1 MRSRRLL
8 AFTFL
13 AIATLALV
21 AVACGGGKGE
31 KATATSTRPA
41 AAATPTRPA
50 ASPTAQKAASP
61 TVGAKASPTAGAT
74 AAPTSTPAPQ
84 ATTAPATQT
93 VEISA
98 VPSLKFDKDTITV
111 KAGSQVTLKFTNN
124 DTGMPHNWAGYTDS
138 TASTPI
144 PGAKTKTCTG
154 PCEDEI
160 TFTAP
165 DQPGDYFF
173 RCDVHPAAMT
183 GTLVVQ

>member
-13 AIATLALV
+13 AIAPLALV
-21 AVACGGGKGE
+21 AVACGGGGG

-41 AAATPTRPA
+41 AATPTAEEAP
-50 ASPTAQKAASP
+50 SP
-61 TVGAKASPTAGAT
+61 TV
-74 AAPTSTPAPQ
+74 AAAPSPTSTPAPE
-84 ATTAPATQT
+84 ATTAAGAET

-98 VPSLKFDKDTITV
+98 VPHIKFDKDTITV
-111 KAGSQVTLKFTNN
+111 KAGSQVTLKFTNT
-124 DTGMPHNWAGYTDS
+124 DTGVPHNWAAYTDS
-138 TASTPI
+138 TASTLI
-144 PGAKTKTCTG
+144 PGAQTAVCTG
-154 PCEDEI
+154 PCEEEI

-173 RCDVHPAAMT
+173 RCDVHPTAMT

>member
-1 MRSRRLL
+1 MRSKRLL

-13 AIATLALV
+13 AIATLAL
-21 AVACGGGKGE
+21 AACGGGGE
-31 KATATSTRPA
+31 KTAATSTRPA

-61 TVGAKASPTAGAT
+61 TMGAMASPTAGAT

-84 ATTAPATQT
+84 ATTAPAAQT

-124 DTGMPHNWAGYTDS
+124 DTGVPHNWAAYTDS

-144 PGAKTKTCTG
+144 PGAKTEICTG
-154 PCEDEI
+154 PCEKEI

-173 RCDVHPAAMT
+173 RCDVHPAVMT
-183 GTLVVQ
+183 GTLVVK

>member
-13 AIATLALV
+13 AIAPLALV
-21 AVACGGGKGE
+21 AVACGGGGG
-31 KATATSTRPA
+31 KATATSTRP

-50 ASPTAQKAASP
+50 ASPT
-61 TVGAKASPTAGAT
+61 G
-74 AAPTSTPAPQ
+74 TPLPE
-84 ATTAPATQT
+84 ATTAPAAET

-98 VPSLKFDKDTITV
+98 VPHIKFDKDTITV
-111 KAGSQVTLKFTNN
+111 KAGSQVTLKFTNS
-124 DTGMPHNWAGYTDS
+124 DTSVPHNWAAYTDS
-138 TASTPI
+138 TATTPI
-144 PGAKTKTCTG
+144 PGAQTAVCTG
-154 PCEDEI
+154 PCEEDI

-173 RCDVHPAAMT
+173 RCDVHPTAMT

>member
-13 AIATLALV
+13 AIAPLALV
-21 AVACGGGKGE
+21 AVACGGGNEE

-50 ASPTAQKAASP
+50 T
-61 TVGAKASPTAGAT
+61 SPTAGAT
-74 AAPTSTPAPQ
+74 ASPTSTPAPM
-84 ATTAPATQT
+84 ATTAPSTQT
-93 VEISA
+93 VDISA
-98 VPSLKFDKDTITV
+98 VPRIKFDKDTITV
-111 KAGSQVTLKFTNN
+111 KAGSQVTLTFTNN
-124 DTGMPHNWAGYTDS
+124 DTGMPHNWAAYTDS
-138 TASTPI
+138 TAATPI
-144 PGAKTKTCTG
+144 PGAATEVCTG
-154 PCEDEI
+154 PCKKEI

-173 RCDVHPAAMT
+173 RCDVHPTIMT